1 MDNCS
6 IGGYASIA
14 FDGMSTRRPVPA
26 ERPASMHDAP
36 ARPRLSGEGVILYGH
51 RGARNE
57 APENT
62 LTGFRYALRQ
72 GINAFEFDVHLSADD
87 QLVVIH
93 DPTVDRTTNGKGSV
107 AAMSVAEL
115 ARLDARSIF
124 PDWPEPAGVP
134 TLTEVLDI
142 IAGVE
147 DMEIEIKTDR
157 PERLQRVAELV
168 LAAIRKY
175 DIADRATVTSFDP
188 VALEA
193 VARLA
198 PRQRRGFIAKFETAD
213 DLATALRVGATHCA
227 IPIKTGAAERVR
239 EAQAAGLRVT
249 GWQGNTREDVHT
261 LLSWGVDAIT
271 SDYPTVARA
280 VLREAGAM
288 A

>member
-1 MDNCS
+1 
-6 IGGYASIA
+6 
-14 FDGMSTRRPVPA
+14 
-26 ERPASMHDAP
+26 
-36 ARPRLSGEGVILYGH
+36 VILYGH
-51 RGARNE
+51 RGARFE

-62 LTGFRYALRQ
+62 LTGFRHALGR
-72 GINAFEFDVHLSADD
+72 GITAFEFDVHLSADD

-93 DPTVDRTTNGKGSV
+93 DPTVDRTTNGSGAV
-107 AAMSVAEL
+107 AAMTVAEL

-134 TLTEVLDI
+134 TLAEVLDI
-142 IAGVE
+142 IAGAD

-168 LAAIRKY
+168 LAAVRRFG
-175 DIADRATVTSFDP
+175 IAARATVTSFDT

-198 PRQRRGFIAKFETAD
+198 PEQRRGFIAKFETPA
-213 DLATALRVGATHCA
+213 DLATALRLGASHCA
-227 IPIKTGAAERVR
+227 IPIKTASAERVR

-261 LLSWGVDAIT
+261 LLAWGVDAIT
-271 SDYPTVARA
+271 SDYPTLARA
-280 VLREAGAM
+280 VLREAGALS
-288 A
+288 